1 MQGTDVL
8 TFQTYGQIV
17 QNTYPMV
24 KDEYK
29 RLTAESRYKQRGLI
43 KEPKKYMDAL
53 IEYLTN
59 TEALI
64 LEGQRALVKAVGL
77 EQKKVE

>member
-1 MQGTDVL
+1 M
-8 TFQTYGQIV
+8 
-17 QNTYPMV
+17 
-24 KDEYK
+24 
-29 RLTAESRYKQRGLI
+29 

-77 EQKKVE
+77 